1 MNISRGKI
9 AKAQKVVIYGP
20 EGVGKSTFA
29 SHFPNPVFIDVE
41 DSTLNMDVYRFD
53 KPTSIQM
60 IYMILDGVISNPGEI
75 KTIIIDTADWT
86 ERLIKENII
95 MSGGQSIKSIE
106 DFGYGKGYTMLAE
119 EFGRLLNRCSDVV
132 ERGVNVVFTAHAAMR
147 KQELP
152 DEMGAFDRWELK
164 LEKKVAPL
172 LKEWA
177 DLLLFANY
185 KTYVIEDSKT
195 KTKKATGGQTRV
207 MYTTHSATRDAKNRH
222 ELADELPF
230 EFSSIAHI
238 FNQPINNTTQVQKPV
253 EEQKQAINEPVKEEP
268 KQETVVAEKETT
280 ETPKENPTVEKNETS
295 QNLTY
300 PDCVPKKLQD
310 VLRNE
315 GVKIEEIMEI
325 FERGG
330 SYPKETP
337 LENVAQ
343 EAWDYVLANWNV
355 FKTQLTNINI

>member
-1 MNISRGKI
+1 MNISRGKV
-9 AKAQKVVIYGP
+9 AKAQKVCVYGP

-29 SHFPNPVFIDVE
+29 SQFPNPVFIDVE
-41 DSTLNMDVYRFD
+41 DSTLNMDVFRFD

-60 IYMILDGVISNPGEI
+60 VYMILDGVIANPGEI
-75 KTIIIDTADWT
+75 KTIVIDTADWT
-86 ERLIKENII
+86 ERLIKEKII
-95 MSGGQSIKSIE
+95 MSGGQNIKSIE
-106 DFGYGKGYTMLAE
+106 DFGYGKGFTMLAE

-195 KTKKATGGQTRV
+195 KTKKATGGQMRV

-222 ELADELPF
+222 GLPDELPF

-238 FNQPINNTTQVQKPV
+238 FTPMSNSKQEEVKPAEEPKQVV
-253 EEQKQAINEPVKEEP
+253 NEPVKEEP
-268 KQETVVAEKETT
+268 KQEPVVAEKATT
-280 ETPKENPTVEKNETS
+280 ETPTDIKNETS

-310 VLRNE
+310 ILRNE

-325 FERGG
+325 FEKGG

-337 LENVAQ
+337 IENVAQ
-343 EAWDYVLANWNV
+343 EAWDYVVANWNI
-355 FKTQLTNINI
+355 FKNQLTNLNI